1 MAAAA
6 ATINAAFYENDNT
19 NYIIERINVTLAATG
34 DWYDCVNIGTIVG
47 ASVSPNYAMA
57 AADSIGITWATN
69 RVTFAAV
76 AGAAVGQFQLVI
88 WGIATP

>member
-6 ATINAAFYENDNT
+6 VTVNSRVNDLT
-19 NYIIERINVTLAATG
+19 NPNYKIERVNVTLAATG
-34 DWYDCVNIGTIVG
+34 DWYDCTEIHTVLG
-47 ASVSPNYAMA
+47 ATVSPNYAMA

-76 AGAAVGQFQLVI
+76 AGATTGTFQLVV
-88 WGIATP
+88 WGTA